1 MNINTNYNSEVGQM
15 LGDRSGN
22 TLFTLLHH
30 GYALRRFGRFISLS
44 VITVTALTFGG
55 SALAEENSLEATNSE
70 AVDLSQESSTPGE
83 PETIEMTPAME
94 AAAQAHQSCV
104 NAIMST
110 QAKAQ
115 EKRQQIQEQCTEAE
129 VALVEAFPEEI
140 QQLVATDVRRQIE
153 SVLLSLEQ
161 IEAAVVESAEDSAE
175 IAEELAALE
184 AEQQAQALAEVEAL
198 AAQEEQERLQLPPP
212 DGDEEQAAPLGDNN
226 GGDDG

>member
-1 MNINTNYNSEVGQM
+1 
-15 LGDRSGN
+15 
-22 TLFTLLHH
+22 
-30 GYALRRFGRFISLS
+30 
-44 VITVTALTFGG
+44 VTALTFGG